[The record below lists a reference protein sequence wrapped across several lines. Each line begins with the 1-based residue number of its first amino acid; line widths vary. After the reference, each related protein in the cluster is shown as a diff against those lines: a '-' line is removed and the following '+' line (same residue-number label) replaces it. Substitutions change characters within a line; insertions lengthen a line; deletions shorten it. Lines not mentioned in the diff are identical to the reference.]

1 MMQVLYRK
9 CRDSEKMETKDKKEP
24 IIYILTNTNIVILFI
39 YYALIIIGGAI
50 YFLTTMDCLWTM
62 EKENEILQE
71 SFLYSVVFSGAFCSM
86 RYIIKLYRACVHG
99 CISTIGSTS
108 EHIGCMA
115 YFIFRP
121 VFAIVLSVMMVF
133 MMLSGMFAITG
144 NLDYIVNQ
152 KFAFLCIVVSG
163 VMGYSIGRTLDHLEN
178 FKISSIVGRNQH
190 DSNNET
196 EQ

>member
-1 MMQVLYRK
+1 
-9 CRDSEKMETKDKKEP
+9 METKDKKEP
-24 IIYILTNTNIVILFI
+24 KVYILTNTNIIILFI
-39 YYALIIIGGAI
+39 YYALIIVCGAI
-50 YFLTTMDCLWTM
+50 YFLTTMDYLWMM
-62 EKENEILQE
+62 EEENEILRE
-71 SFLYSVVFSGAFCSM
+71 SFLYSIVFSGAFCSM

-99 CISTIGSTS
+99 CISTEGSS
-108 EHIGCMA
+108 AENIGCMA

-121 VFAIVLSVMMVF
+121 VFAVILSVLMVF

-163 VMGYSIGRTLDHLEN
+163 VMGYSIGRALDHLEN
-178 FKISSIVGRNQH
+178 FKISSIVGRNQP
-190 DSNNET
+190 DGNSVT